1 MIKFCESKKLWL
13 RELFVLVTFRYSAM
27 QASSSSDYVNQL
39 ANSKEVEQMA
49 DKVIEANW
57 KYFIKKKLG
66 SEI

>member
-1 MIKFCESKKLWL
+1 
-13 RELFVLVTFRYSAM
+13 M

-57 KYFIKKKLG
+57 KYFIKKKLS

>member
-13 RELFVLVTFRYSAM
+13 RELFTLATFRSSAV
-27 QASSSSDYVNQL
+27 QASNSFDYVDQL

>member
-1 MIKFCESKKLWL
+1 
-13 RELFVLVTFRYSAM
+13 V
-27 QASSSSDYVNQL
+27 QASSSSDYVGQL
-39 ANSKEVEQMA
+39 ANSKKVEQMA

>member
-13 RELFVLVTFRYSAM
+13 RELFVLATFRYSVM
-27 QASSSSDYVNQL
+27 QASSSSDYVGQL

-66 SEI
+66 SET

>member
-13 RELFVLVTFRYSAM
+13 RELFVLVTFQYSVI

>member
-1 MIKFCESKKLWL
+1 
-13 RELFVLVTFRYSAM
+13 M
-27 QASSSSDYVNQL
+27 QASSSSDYVDQL

-57 KYFIKKKLG
+57 KCFIKKKLS

>member
-13 RELFVLVTFRYSAM
+13 RELFVLATFRYSVIR
-27 QASSSSDYVNQL
+27 ASSSSDYVDQL
-39 ANSKEVEQMA
+39 TNSKEVEQMA

-57 KYFIKKKLG
+57 KYFIKKKLS